1 MKANSPTDPLLR
13 DNSNRVRWL
22 LIITIGCLLVVLIA
36 ILLPRADTTTPDRTA
51 VTNESLNANT
61 ESERAARTS
70 SPRRPMSSARAS
82 LSAPTAEEI
91 VASKLSQFARQ
102 RRELAHALARHF
114 KVEVPDDVDR
124 FFDAVAAGHW
134 EKADAIFKSLRHGDN
149 DNSTP
154 RSPDLGKIWRP
165 IQETWGIARETQNW
179 PAQKLLDYGEAVLG
193 SLRPGMVYLGGTDPG
208 CFIPTLLNE
217 TSEGERHIVFTQ
229 NALANNDYLEHLN
242 FLYGDRLATVTAADS
257 QRAFE
262 AYTADAQK
270 RLEHDEQF
278 PNESKQIRP
287 GENVRM
293 IDGKI
298 QVSGQTAVMA
308 INERLFQMLL
318 EKNPDTSFAMEVS
331 FPFLSTYADAAPL
344 GPILELRVQD
354 ENNALTRERAGQSVE
369 YWRATAEKLLS
380 DPEAAESLFPRF
392 AYAKVAAEQ
401 ADLLLKRG
409 YAAEAEQ
416 TLRFANEI
424 GPGSP
429 EAVFRLLNLLNE
441 QGRFAEA
448 LAVAENTVRTLPPKD
463 RLRPIFGDN
472 PGLNGPLLNAIEAL
486 KRLQKGK

>member
-13 DNSNRVRWL
+13 DNSNRVRWR

-36 ILLPRADTTTPDRTA
+36 ILLPRADTTTPDRAA

-242 FLYGDRLATVTAADS
+242 FLYGDRL
-257 QRAFE
+257 
-262 AYTADAQK
+262 
-270 RLEHDEQF
+270 
-278 PNESKQIRP
+278 
-287 GENVRM
+287 
-293 IDGKI
+293 
-298 QVSGQTAVMA
+298 
-308 INERLFQMLL
+308 
-318 EKNPDTSFAMEVS
+318 
-331 FPFLSTYADAAPL
+331 
-344 GPILELRVQD
+344 
-354 ENNALTRERAGQSVE
+354 
-369 YWRATAEKLLS
+369 
-380 DPEAAESLFPRF
+380 
-392 AYAKVAAEQ
+392 
-401 ADLLLKRG
+401 
-409 YAAEAEQ
+409 
-416 TLRFANEI
+416 
-424 GPGSP
+424 
-429 EAVFRLLNLLNE
+429 
-441 QGRFAEA
+441 
-448 LAVAENTVRTLPPKD
+448 
-463 RLRPIFGDN
+463 
-472 PGLNGPLLNAIEAL
+472 
-486 KRLQKGK
+486 